1 MSVKF
6 RVYQTS
12 AVLPPPPP
20 EGVMQH
26 GWGLAGALR
35 GLKIGEAIRTSHMA
49 KVRSQ
54 ANAAQNACVRANKE
68 LTPEDERR
76 FTTHRLDGRI
86 WIYCVAK
93 EAKP

>member
-1 MSVKF
+1 MRFEVH
-6 RVYQTS
+6 QI
-12 AVLPPPPP
+12 PPPLADPRP
-20 EGVMQH
+20 DGVMLH

-35 GLKIGEAIRTSHMA
+35 GLKIGEAIRTSYMA

-54 ANAAQNACVRANKE
+54 ANAAQNACARANKE
-68 LTPEDERR
+68 LAPEDERM
-76 FTTHRLDGRI
+76 FTTHRLDGRM